1 MGFSWRWLAVW
12 LVLMGPGWCGAQP
25 LARNASITL
34 ITEEWPPYN
43 YVEQGHLSGV
53 SVRIVRALQQELGRS
68 DPIRLYPSMRAS
80 KMLQTQTRTMM
91 FSMFRTPQREAS
103 YKWIGPIGRD
113 AIYFYQRRG
122 SPLQIRTL
130 KDAKDVP
137 VIASR
142 QAGLVF
148 NTLTA
153 LGFTNLDASA
163 HSSKQVYGKL
173 LRGRAELAISDSP
186 KGVQYLMEQM
196 GVSADALQQTP
207 VKVVE
212 SDLYIAASL
221 DFSDSE
227 IALWQKALNRL
238 KASGEFERLY
248 RMPPLTLADVT
259 LLPPD
264 GEGKTR

>member
-34 ITEEWPPYN
+34 ITEGWPPYN

-173 LRGRAELAISDSP
+173 LRARAELAISHSP
-186 KGVQYLMEQM
+186 QQRGVP
-196 GVSADALQQTP
+196 ADASQQGP

-238 KASGEFERLY
+238 KASGEFERLS